1 MYHHHHTTHI
11 HHHRSRYPGAIETIG
26 RATIFA
32 GAAVVAGTICF
43 VNEVNNSINNSIN
56 STRRERRRH
65 VPSKVVV
72 TVISQPTTMMVTVPD
87 GMYPGMTLPVL
98 IRNNTYR
105 YVVIPNGI
113 FPGSNLYINV

>member
-56 STRRERRRH
+56 YSTSRH
-65 VPSKVVV
+65 VPSQVVV